1 MVGEKISPSRRERQ
15 SGLLAGS
22 PISAAALYA
31 RRPAVTD
38 RRYRKFRC
46 RVPGAAHSGAQPMS
60 LPPVLFEDDAVI
72 AFDKPSGLLIAP
84 DRWDKSRE
92 NLMDLVHEKMGH
104 GVANVHR
111 IDADTSGL
119 VLCAKTKPA
128 LDFLSGQFQSKTVAK
143 RYHALT
149 VGLPPTNEFTVDL
162 VLKEDDAKPG
172 RMCVVKKHGKASVT
186 ECIVLER
193 FPQPAGRPGFGWLEC
208 RPQTGRTHQIRVHLA
223 ATGTPILNDPFYG
236 NDARLL
242 LSDLK
247 RGYKGRD
254 DEKPLMSRLALHAAG
269 LTFTHPVS
277 REKMTLESPL
287 PNDLEVAL
295 KYLRKFTG
303 PGRRR

>member
-1 MVGEKISPSRRERQ
+1 MP
-15 SGLLAGS
+15 
-22 PISAAALYA
+22 
-31 RRPAVTD
+31 
-38 RRYRKFRC
+38 
-46 RVPGAAHSGAQPMS
+46 

-111 IDADTSGL
+111 IDADTSGV

-128 LDFLSGQFQSKTVAK
+128 LDFISGQFQSKTVGK
-143 RYHALT
+143 VYHAIT
-149 VGLPPTNEFTVDL
+149 VGLPAVTPAAEGAISSDTFTIDL

-186 ECIVLER
+186 ECTVLER
-193 FPQPAGRPGFGWLEC
+193 FPQPAGRPGFAWLEC

-236 NDARLL
+236 NETRLL

-254 DEKPLMSRLALHAAG
+254 DEKPLISRLALHAAG

-277 REKMTLESPL
+277 REKMTLTSPL

-295 KYLRKFTG
+295 KYLRKFARG
-303 PGRRR
+303 AGRR

>member
-1 MVGEKISPSRRERQ
+1 LDCAP
-15 SGLLAGS
+15 
-22 PISAAALYA
+22 
-31 RRPAVTD
+31 RRPRGKSAVPT
-38 RRYRKFRC
+38 
-46 RVPGAAHSGAQPMS
+46 
-60 LPPVLFEDDAVI
+60 LPPVVFEDESLI

-84 DRWDKSRE
+84 DRWDKSRV

-128 LDFLSGQFQSKTVAK
+128 LDFLSGQFQSKTVKKVYEAIT
-143 RYHALT
+143 A
-149 VGLPPTNEFTVDL
+149 GLPATDEFTVDL

-186 ECIVLER
+186 DFTVRAR
-193 FPQPAGRPGFGWLEC
+193 FPQPAGRPAFAHIEC

-236 NDARLL
+236 NDTALL

-247 RGYKGRD
+247 RGYKGRA
-254 DEKPLMSRLALHAAG
+254 DERPLIARLALHAAA
-269 LTFTHPVS
+269 LTVTHPVT
-277 REKMTLESPL
+277 REPLTLTAPR
-287 PNDLEVAL
+287 PHDFEVAL
-295 KYLRKFTG
+295 KYLVRFA
-303 PGRRR
+303 RR

>member
-1 MVGEKISPSRRERQ
+1 M
-15 SGLLAGS
+15 
-22 PISAAALYA
+22 SA
-31 RRPAVTD
+31 
-38 RRYRKFRC
+38 
-46 RVPGAAHSGAQPMS
+46 
-60 LPPVLFEDDAVI
+60 LPPVIFEDESLI
-72 AFDKPSGLLIAP
+72 AWDKPSGLLIAP
-84 DRWDKSRE
+84 DRWDKSRL

-128 LDFLSGQFQSKTVAK
+128 LDFLSGQFQSKTVTK
-143 RYHALT
+143 LYEALA
-149 VGLPPTNEFTVDL
+149 VGLPAQDEFTVDL

-186 ECIVLER
+186 EFSVR
-193 FPQPAGRPGFGWLEC
+193 GRYPQPAGRPAFAHVEC

-236 NDARLL
+236 DETRLL

-254 DEKPLMSRLALHAAG
+254 DERPLITRLALHASA

-277 REKMTLESPL
+277 REKMTLVSPR
-287 PNDLEVAL
+287 PKDFEVAL
-295 KYLRKFTG
+295 KYLEKFA
-303 PGRRR
+303 RR

>member
-1 MVGEKISPSRRERQ
+1 MP
-15 SGLLAGS
+15 
-22 PISAAALYA
+22 
-31 RRPAVTD
+31 
-38 RRYRKFRC
+38 
-46 RVPGAAHSGAQPMS
+46 S
-60 LPPVLFEDDAVI
+60 LPTVIYEDESLI

-92 NLMDLVHEKMGH
+92 NLMDTVHEKLGH

-128 LDFLSGQFQSKTVAK
+128 LDFLSGQFQSKTVK
-143 RYHALT
+143 KVYETLT
-149 VGLPPTNEFTVDL
+149 AGIPAQDEFTVDL

-186 ECIVLER
+186 EFTVREK
-193 FPQPAGRPGFGWLEC
+193 FPQPAGRPAFAHVEC

-236 NDARLL
+236 NDTQLL
-242 LSDLK
+242 LSGLK
-247 RGYKGRD
+247 RGYKGRA
-254 DEKPLMSRLALHAAG
+254 DERPLISRLALHAAA

-277 REKMTLESPL
+277 REPFTLTSPL
-287 PNDLEVAL
+287 PNDLAVAL
-295 KYLRKFTG
+295 KYLVKFA
-303 PGRRR
+303 R